1 MAKAGFP
8 VSLLAEEGSARL
20 SYFRQ
25 FVIAHP
31 RLKEIDA
38 TLWSTILEPAG
49 VSLVF
54 VYGPT
59 GVGKTTLRRHLES
72 RLKEEGCGRPEEHH
86 LAVVG
91 VDAIPPD
98 AGHFAWRDFYR
109 RTLKELE
116 QPFLPESANQAPIG
130 VYRDRFGE
138 IVYNSHLQQ
147 HELRQAVEQSLRHRQ
162 PCALLIDEAQHI
174 AKVASGRRLQDQ
186 VDCLKFL
193 AQQSRTLMV
202 LIGTYELQSLRNL
215 SGQLSRR
222 SRHLHFS
229 RYGTSAEDLKVFRSI
244 IYNLQLHLP
253 VMRPPNLIKH
263 WEYLYARSIGCTGIL
278 KDWLVRCLAAAIVDK
293 SQTITLKRLQEY
305 ALPASQCERIATEAI
320 EGERYFTDEEESSRR
335 LMGLLG
341 LNAGTGATVSQQPEP
356 TTITPRVIER
366 KPRRDKIG

>member
-31 RLKEIDA
+31 RLKEIDGA
-38 TLWSTILEPAG
+38 LWSTILEPAG

-72 RLKEEGCGRPEEHH
+72 RLKEEGCGRHEKRH

-116 QPFLPESANQAPIG
+116 QPFLPESADQAP
-130 VYRDRFGE
+130 
-138 IVYNSHLQQ
+138 
-147 HELRQAVEQSLRHRQ
+147 
-162 PCALLIDEAQHI
+162 
-174 AKVASGRRLQDQ
+174 
-186 VDCLKFL
+186 
-193 AQQSRTLMV
+193 T
-202 LIGTYELQSLRNL
+202 LRNL

-229 RYGTSAEDLKVFRSI
+229 RYGTSGEDLKVFRSI

-253 VMRPPNLIKH
+253 VARTPNLIKH

-278 KDWLVRCLAAAIVDK
+278 KDWLVRCLAAAIADK
-293 SQTITLKRLQEY
+293 SQTITLKRLEEY

-341 LNAGTGATVSQQPEP
+341 LNAGAEANVSTQPE
-356 TTITPRVIER
+356 TAAITPRVIER
-366 KPRRDKIG
+366 KPRRDKIE